1 MPTINIKG
9 KLDAMNNSIKNFTM
23 PSPADAAESLS
34 TSLKMPLAVR
44 VRTEN
49 EEVQR
54 LRAELVKNRTV
65 SELASMRH
73 PLDIP
78 LPKLRS
84 RNKSVDGR
92 KE

>member
-1 MPTINIKG
+1 MKMPTINIKG
-9 KLDAMNNSIKNFTM
+9 KLDAMNNSIKSFTM
-23 PSPADAAESLS
+23 PSPADAAESIG

-54 LRAELVKNRTV
+54 QRAELVKNCTV
-65 SELASMRH
+65 SELASLKH

-84 RNKSVDGR
+84 RN
-92 KE
+92 